1 MATGRRGDR
10 PSCSPLEEE
19 LLGALQ
25 SPYDGGGEA
34 GAVGTVGDAVVERE
48 RERQQ
53 DAGDDAAVQHNR
65 LLPRARGAE
74 DGDLRVIDDRDG
86 ARPAER
92 PDVGHREGPAT
103 QVLERRL
110 SVAHALG
117 QAASSP
123 WSSINGFLSTSRIP
137 GTI

>member
-10 PSCSPLEEE
+10 PSRSPLEEE

-53 DAGDDAAVQHNR
+53 DAGGDAAGQHNR
-65 LLPRARGAE
+65 LRPRARGGGE
-74 DGDLRVIDDRDG
+74 GDLRVIDGRAG
-86 ARPAER
+86 RPRAER
-92 PDVGHREGPAT
+92 PGGGQREG
-103 QVLERRL
+103 
-110 SVAHALG
+110 
-117 QAASSP
+117 
-123 WSSINGFLSTSRIP
+123 
-137 GTI
+137 

>member
-10 PSCSPLEEE
+10 PSRSPLEEE

-74 DGDLRVIDDRDG
+74 DSDLRVIDDRDG

-103 QVLERRL
+103 QRSEEHTSELQSRLHLVCRLLLEKKKRKD
-110 SVAHALG
+110 
-117 QAASSP
+117 
-123 WSSINGFLSTSRIP
+123 T
-137 GTI
+137 T